1 MLTMA
6 TVRSLEGTITTD
18 AGSELGP
25 YSMFRSD
32 EPLNKRSIQVPK
44 EAWIDLDLYY
54 DSGDRWHFIERKHL
68 DGGCE
73 WTLAEQ
79 TRAPRPHDPDDHSG
93 PTGYPDHRDFIER
106 LLNEAREEVAFLQAH
121 IVYLDR
127 QEQLDEQQLLGERL
141 RGYVNDRSDVLA
153 DLGRHLVKAQH

>member
-6 TVRSLEGTITTD
+6 TVRNLEGTITTD
-18 AGSELGP
+18 AGCELGA

-32 EPLNKRSIQVPK
+32 EPLNMRSIQVPQ
-44 EAWIDLDLYY
+44 EAWIELDLYY

-68 DGGCE
+68 DGACE

-79 TRAPRPHDPDDHSG
+79 ARAPRPFDPEDHCG
-93 PTGYPDHRDFIER
+93 PADYPKHRDFLER
-106 LLNEAREEVAFLQAH
+106 LLNEAREEADFLQAH
-121 IVYLDR
+121 IVCLDR

-141 RGYVNDRSDVLA
+141 HGYVNDRSDVLA
-153 DLGRHLVKAQH
+153 GRGR